1 MSLLRELINEPLFKK
16 DPKKAL
22 LDAAI
27 LVRMAGLE
35 HLVTEATRAEVVALA
50 LAGLHLGK
58 VSAIDVAKALL
69 APEEIVAP
77 IDGGAALEGKALEKS
92 LELARCR

>member
-1 MSLLRELINEPLFKK
+1 MSLLRELINESLFETN
-16 DPKKAL
+16 PKKAL

-35 HLVTEATRAEVVALA
+35 HLVTEATRSEVVALA

-58 VSAIDVAKALL
+58 VNAIDVAKALL
-69 APEEIVAP
+69 DPEKTVAP
-77 IDGGAALEGKALEKS
+77 IDGGAALEGKALDKS
-92 LELARCR
+92 LEIARCR